1 MEKIWSQLLA
11 QEATISQTLNSHLT
25 YLSPPCCR
33 LGSVSPAAT
42 AAYLSLGSG
51 NVDIWQNIL
60 FFFLNIY
67 FVHFFQFTYYISVT
81 FIITR
86 IKCMFSLCHC
96 YRNSMSCFLCQMV
109 LPHSLSLYTNY
120 STYCHCYSL

>member
-60 FFFLNIY
+60 NLP
-67 FVHFFQFTYYISVT
+67 FQFPGTFWDKRAVQTLNRQIKGMWASRVHLNRYFIKLRSV
-81 FIITR
+81 IID
-86 IKCMFSLCHC
+86 
-96 YRNSMSCFLCQMV
+96 
-109 LPHSLSLYTNY
+109 
-120 STYCHCYSL
+120 